1 MGHLFG
7 EKAKAMGKKERKG
20 IIVLAQ
26 RRLWKGQMRELMP
39 DTPLFIF
46 ILLRGVE
53 KAVRISVTLN
63 QIHGWGQHHR

>member
-1 MGHLFG
+1 
-7 EKAKAMGKKERKG
+7 
-20 IIVLAQ
+20 
-26 RRLWKGQMRELMP
+26 MRELMP

-63 QIHGWGQHHR
+63 QIHG